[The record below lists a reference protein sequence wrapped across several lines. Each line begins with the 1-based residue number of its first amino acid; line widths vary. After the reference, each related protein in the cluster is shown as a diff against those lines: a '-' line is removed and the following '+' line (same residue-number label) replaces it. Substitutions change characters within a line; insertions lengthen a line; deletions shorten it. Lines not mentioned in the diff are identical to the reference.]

1 MKFLA
6 AKLTPSQRPV
16 HSPSWYLFGCAT
28 LLTLS
33 AGGALFAMR
42 AQAQPAADAP
52 AAAASQTQADPSAT
66 AASASAAAKYSAKD
80 LERAFNFM
88 DANKDG
94 KVSRDEAASFRN
106 VAKHFDEA
114 DTDKDQMLSPEEFG
128 NAMNRSK
135 TKAP

>member
-6 AKLTPSQRPV
+6 AKPAPSQRPV
-16 HSPSWYLFGCAT
+16 HSPFWSLFGVAA

-33 AGGALFAMR
+33 AGAALFAMR
-42 AQAQPAADAP
+42 AQAQTAAAP
-52 AAAASQTQADPSAT
+52 AAAASQMQAEPPAT
-66 AASASAAAKYSAKD
+66 AASASPAAKYSAKD
-80 LERAFNFM
+80 LERAFGFM
-88 DANKDG
+88 DGNKDA

-114 DTDKDQMLSPEEFG
+114 DTDKDQTLSPQEFE

-135 TKAP
+135 AKAP